1 LSDVTV
7 QVVWEGGLRFEGRGR
22 AGVPVL
28 LDGDTARGP
37 SPTETLL
44 MGLAACMGAD
54 VVDILKKMRVPLESL
69 SVRAEGDRRPEPP
82 RWYTAIRLTYETRGI
97 PGEDADKLQRAVDLS
112 RDKYCSVLHT
122 LRPEVDVEIR
132 IEAA

>member
-1 LSDVTV
+1 VSDVRV
-7 QVVWEGGLRFEGRGR
+7 EVVWDEGLRFEGRGR
-22 AGVPVL
+22 GGVPVV
-28 LDGDTARGP
+28 LDGDSVAGP

-54 VVDILKKMRVPLESL
+54 VVDILKKMRVPLEAL

-82 RWYTAIRLTYETRGI
+82 RRYTAIRLTYETRGV
-97 PGEDADKLQRAVDLS
+97 PGQDADKLQRAVELS